1 VGRFERAFHGAD
13 CSAEGRRWSAV
24 EGHPSDEDN
33 LSPDRAGPADRV
45 AHPKLDKGGTMRKVQ
60 MLLHDW
66 GFPIGLLMAWAVA
79 TAYTASAFAGVRP
92 L

>member
-1 VGRFERAFHGAD
+1 
-13 CSAEGRRWSAV
+13 
-24 EGHPSDEDN
+24 
-33 LSPDRAGPADRV
+33 
-45 AHPKLDKGGTMRKVQ
+45 MRKVQ